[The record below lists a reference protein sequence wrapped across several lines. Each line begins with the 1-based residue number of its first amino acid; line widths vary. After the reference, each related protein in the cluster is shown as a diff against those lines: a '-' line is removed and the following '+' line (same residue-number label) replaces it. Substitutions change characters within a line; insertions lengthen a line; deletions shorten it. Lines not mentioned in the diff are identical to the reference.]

1 MKHYAVFDTN
11 VLVSAMITT
20 NSQSPTVKVM
30 EKVAEGHIIPI
41 YNYEIITEYNA
52 VLHRSKFNLREH
64 DIANMIEMILECG
77 IPLPRTT
84 AVEEFIDVDDAV
96 FYEVALSKEGAYL
109 VTGNIKHFPKA
120 PIVVTPAE
128 MLAIVGIL
136 VVGLSK
142 NIN

>member
-11 VLVSAMITT
+11 VLVSAMITN
-20 NSQSPTVKVM
+20 NSESPTVKVM
-30 EKVAEGHIIPI
+30 EKVADGNIIPI
-41 YNYEIITEYNA
+41 FNYEIIAEYDA

-77 IPLPRTT
+77 ISFPRTK
-84 AVEEFIDVDDAV
+84 AIEEFIDTEDAV

-109 VTGNIKHFPKA
+109 VTGNIKHFPKV

-128 MLAIVGIL
+128 MLDIVRDRDDL
-136 VVGLSK
+136 E
-142 NIN
+142 

>member
-11 VLVSAMITT
+11 VLVSAMITN
-20 NSQSPTVKVM
+20 NSESSTVKVM
-30 EKVAEGHIIPI
+30 EKVADGNIIPI
-41 YNYEIITEYNA
+41 FNYEIIAEYDA
-52 VLHRSKFNLREH
+52 VLHRGKFNLREH

-109 VTGNIKHFPKA
+109 VTGNIKHFPKV

-128 MLAIVGIL
+128 MLNIVG
-136 VVGLSK
+136 K
-142 NIN
+142 

>member
-30 EKVAEGHIIPI
+30 VKVAEGQIIPI
-41 YNYEIITEYNA
+41 YNYEIITEYDA
-52 VLHRSKFNLREH
+52 VLHRGKFNLREH

-109 VTGNIKHFPKA
+109 VTGNIKHFPKV

-128 MLAIVGIL
+128 MLNIVG
-136 VVGLSK
+136 K
-142 NIN
+142 

>member
-30 EKVAEGHIIPI
+30 EMVAEGHIIPI
-41 YNYEIITEYNA
+41 FNYEIIAEYDA
-52 VLHRSKFNLREH
+52 VLHRGKFNLREH

-109 VTGNIKHFPKA
+109 VTGNIKHFPKV

-128 MLAIVGIL
+128 MLAIVGI
-136 VVGLSK
+136 
-142 NIN
+142 